1 MGNRWLY
8 RQVLLGCY
16 GGIDG
21 CIDRFCYG
29 GIDGCI
35 DRFCYGGIDG
45 CIDRFCYGGIDGCI
59 ESGSI
64 SCYGE

>member
-1 MGNRWLY
+1 MLWGNRWLY

-21 CIDRFCYG
+21 CIDRFYWDAMG

-35 DRFCYGGIDG
+35 DRFY
-45 CIDRFCYGGIDGCI
+45 
-59 ESGSI
+59 
-64 SCYGE
+64 